1 MYKILFL
8 DDDNNYVP
16 KEKATKF
23 IKQYYDENGKLI
35 EEKIGITKNYQ
46 KHNNE
51 EIKIS
56 QDILDY
62 LDNYQ
67 DKDGNY
73 LFRK

>member
-8 DDDNNYVP
+8 DDNNNYVP
-16 KEKATKF
+16 EEKATKF

-46 KHNNE
+46 KHNEE